1 MADLHGIDGGSQGEL
16 DFGGKGINV
25 VIAEYVDTVQTTWQ
39 ELFYG
44 FDEVYAMTYS
54 IGMNQVEN
62 LMENFK
68 HGEVIIGSPSQ
79 VRLQPAQIFAEQQY
93 DIQYFSHNRKLQERV
108 KDGSFHLYVTTG
120 SHEKLYLLKAADG
133 RRRVIMSSAN
143 LSARAW
149 GGTQMEGY
157 TCFDDAEMYEKNY
170 ERFEA
175 LKHDSSDE
183 IGIDAKEI
191 REDGQNIEDL
201 PLVKHIIQAREA
213 VVIHDVSD
221 REETEYLTQTAE
233 NTRKWEK
240 YLKEAKIAA
249 DKDNV
254 LSIDPKK
261 ITKMKQSM
269 KKEHSEASSKIVSNP
284 EFLIDYNSHTAKF
297 AETDMDLQPTAT
309 EIKNDIAIINQYM
322 QGTNDFTGDTA
333 ELRRIYWKTMIYM
346 FGAPF
351 IAPLRYSYR
360 EIAPANSVGRPFPM
374 YMLLRGP
381 KNGGKSSIIS
391 TIQCL
396 MFGKTLKK
404 LSPKVVSPTSFEA
417 YLMQV
422 KGCPVLIDDITNNR
436 FKYLKDIV
444 KNEDTLLRLKVLNHG
459 CFILTSNEA
468 DKVDA
473 DVAKRMVVF
482 NIRNQLAD
490 DTATKRDRSMHRI
503 QKEMGTALYRRY
515 LYLMIPKVEKLIEV
529 VKNDSVAD
537 PEWKP
542 DIFDLSA
549 QTLLEIFKEA
559 GEEVPAELLPYKW
572 EDFMGEAVKADKAVN
587 IIRQVYALAP
597 DVFDIRA
604 DKDLLLLNLNKANL
618 SYKDIECL
626 KNELPVST
634 AHRCVASIL
643 PIQLSAM
650 ARYAGIDFK
659 KDASWISKLH
669 RWFRGNGK

>member
-1 MADLHGIDGGSQGEL
+1 MADLHVVDGSKQGEL

-25 VIAEYVDTVQTTWQ
+25 VIAKYVDTVETTWQ
-39 ELFYG
+39 ELFFGY
-44 FDEVYAMTYS
+44 DEVYALTYS

-62 LMENFK
+62 LMEHFQR
-68 HGEVIIGSPSQ
+68 GEVIIGSPSQ
-79 VRLQPAQIFAEQQY
+79 VRALPAQILAEQQY

-108 KDGSFHLYVTTG
+108 RDGSFHLYVTTG
-120 SHEKLYLLKAADG
+120 SHEKLYLLKASDG

-143 LSARAW
+143 LSAVAW
-149 GGTQMEGY
+149 EGNQLEGY

-170 ERFEA
+170 ERFEM
-175 LKHDSSDE
+175 LRRDSSDE

-191 REDGQNIEDL
+191 SEDGQNIEDL
-201 PLVKHIIQAREA
+201 PLVKHIIQSREA
-213 VVIHDVSD
+213 VVIHDVPD

-233 NTRKWEK
+233 NTKKWAK
-240 YLKEAKIAA
+240 YLKEAKIVA

-254 LSIDPKK
+254 LTIDPKK
-261 ITKMKQSM
+261 IIKMKQSM
-269 KKEHSEASSKIVSNP
+269 KKEHSEADSKVVANP
-284 EFLIDYNSHTAKF
+284 EFIIDYTSHTAKF
-297 AETDMDLQPTAT
+297 AEKDMDLQPATA
-309 EIKNDIAIINQYM
+309 EIKNDIDIINQYM
-322 QGTNDFTGDTA
+322 QGTHDFTGDTGK
-333 ELRRIYWKTMIYM
+333 LRKIYWKIMIYM

-404 LSPKVVSPTSFEA
+404 LSPKVVSPTTFEA

-422 KGCPVLIDDITNNR
+422 KGCPVLIDDITNSR

-444 KNEDTLLRLKVLNHG
+444 KNEDTLLRMKVLNHG

-490 DTATKRDRSMHRI
+490 DTATKRDRSLHRI

-529 VKNDSVAD
+529 LQNDSVVD

-542 DIFDLSA
+542 DIFELSA
-549 QTLLEIFKEA
+549 QTLLEIFREVGEA
-559 GEEVPAELLPYKW
+559 VPAELRLYKW

-597 DVFDIRA
+597 EVFDIREN
-604 DKDLLLLNLNKANL
+604 KDLLLLNLSKANL

-650 ARYAGIDFK
+650 AKYAGIDFK
-659 KDASWISKLH
+659 KDAGWLSKLH
-669 RWFRGNGK
+669 RWFRGS

>member
-1 MADLHGIDGGSQGEL
+1 MADLHGIEGGCQGEL
-16 DFGGKGINV
+16 DFGGNEINV
-25 VIAEYVDTVQTTWQ
+25 VIAKYVDTVKTTWQ
-39 ELFYG
+39 ELFSG
-44 FDEVYAMTYS
+44 FDELYALTYS
-54 IGMNQVEN
+54 IGMNQVEDI
-62 LMENFK
+62 MENFK

-79 VRLQPAQIFAEQQY
+79 IRLQPARIFAEQQY
-93 DIQYFSHNRKLQERV
+93 DIKYFSHNRKLQERV
-108 KDGSFHLYVTTG
+108 KNGSFHLYVTTG
-120 SHEKLYLLKAADG
+120 SHEKLYLLKAYDG

-149 GGTQMEGY
+149 EGTQLEGY
-157 TCFDDAEMYEKNY
+157 TCFDDAEMYEKNF

-201 PLVKHIIQAREA
+201 PLVKRIIQAREA
-213 VVIHDVSD
+213 VVIHDVPD

-240 YLKEAKIAA
+240 YLKEARIAA

-254 LSIDPKK
+254 LTIDPKK

-269 KKEHSEASSKIVSNP
+269 KKDHSEASSKIVSNP
-284 EFLIDYNSHTAKF
+284 EFLIDYNFHTAKF
-297 AETDMDLQPTAT
+297 AGMDMDLQPTDAEVT
-309 EIKNDIAIINQYM
+309 NDIAIIKQYM
-322 QGTNDFTGDTA
+322 QGTHDFTGDTA

-351 IAPLRYSYR
+351 IASLRYSYR
-360 EIAPANSVGRPFPM
+360 EIAPANSVGRQFPM
-374 YMLLRGP
+374 YLLLRGP
-381 KNGGKSSIIS
+381 KNGGKSSIIG

-404 LSPKVVSPTSFEA
+404 LSPKVIPTSFDA
-417 YLMQV
+417 YLKEV

-444 KNEDTLLRLKVLNHG
+444 KNEDLLLRLKMLNHG

-490 DTATKRDRSMHRI
+490 DTAAKRDRSMHRI
-503 QKEMGTALYRRY
+503 QKEMGTAFYRRY
-515 LYLMIPKVEKLIEV
+515 LCLMIPKVEKLIEL

-542 DIFDLSA
+542 DIFELSA
-549 QTLLEIFKEA
+549 KTLLEIFEEA

-572 EDFMGEAVKADKAVN
+572 EDFMGEAIKADKAVN

-597 DVFDIRA
+597 EVFDIRE
-604 DKDLLLLNLNKANL
+604 DKDLLLLNLSKANL

-634 AHRCVASIL
+634 AQRCVASTL

-650 ARYAGIDFK
+650 AMYAGIDFK
-659 KDASWISKLH
+659 KDAGWLSTLH

>member
-1 MADLHGIDGGSQGEL
+1 MADLHGIDGSRQGEL
-16 DFGGKGINV
+16 DFGGNGINV

-44 FDEVYAMTYS
+44 FDEVYALTYS

-79 VRLQPAQIFAEQQY
+79 VRALPAQIFAEQQY

-120 SHEKLYLLKAADG
+120 SHEKLYLLKAYDG

-149 GGTQMEGY
+149 GGTQLEGY
-157 TCFDDAEMYEKNY
+157 TCFDDTEMYEKNY

-201 PLVKHIIQAREA
+201 PLVKHIIQAKEA
-213 VVIHDVSD
+213 VVIHDVPD

-254 LSIDPKK
+254 LTIDPKK

-269 KKEHSEASSKIVSNP
+269 KKDHSETSSKIISNP
-284 EFLIDYNSHTAKF
+284 EFLIDYSTHTAKF

-309 EIKNDIAIINQYM
+309 EIKNDIDIIKQYM

-374 YMLLRGP
+374 YMILRGP
-381 KNGGKSSIIS
+381 KNGGKSSIIK

-396 MFGKTLKK
+396 MCGKPLAK
-404 LSPKVVSPTSFEA
+404 LPPSVVSPKTFSE
-417 YLMQV
+417 YLVQI
-422 KGCPVLIDDITNNR
+422 KGCPILIDDITNYR

-444 KNEDTLLRLKVLNHG
+444 KNEDILLRERILNHG
-459 CFILTSNEA
+459 CYILTTNEA
-468 DKVDA
+468 EKVDA
-473 DVAKRMVVF
+473 DVAKRVILF
-482 NIRNQLAD
+482 NIRNQLTD
-490 DTATKRDRSMHRI
+490 DAATKMDRSLHRL
-503 QKEMGTALYRRY
+503 QKKMGTALYRKY
-515 LYLMIPKVEKLIEV
+515 LNYMIPKVDNLMEV
-529 VKNDSVAD
+529 IQNDSVD
-537 PEWKP
+537 NPEWTP
-542 DIFDLSA
+542 DIFSLSS
-549 QTLLEIFKEA
+549 QTLLDIFKEY
-559 GEEVPAELLPYKW
+559 GITPPEELRHYEW
-572 EDFMGEAVKADKAVN
+572 SDFMGEAIKADKAVN
-587 IIRQVYALAP
+587 IIRQAYAIAP
-597 DVFDIRA
+597 QIFSVKR
-604 DKDLLLLNLNKANL
+604 DKDLLLLDLSKANL
-618 SYKDIECL
+618 SPKDIDSL
-626 KNELPVST
+626 KNELPVATTYTCVGST
-634 AHRCVASIL
+634 L
-643 PIQLSAM
+643 PIQLSSIAE
-650 ARYAGIDFK
+650 YAGIDFK
-659 KDASWISKLH
+659 KDDSWLSKLH
-669 RWFRGNGK
+669 QWFRGK